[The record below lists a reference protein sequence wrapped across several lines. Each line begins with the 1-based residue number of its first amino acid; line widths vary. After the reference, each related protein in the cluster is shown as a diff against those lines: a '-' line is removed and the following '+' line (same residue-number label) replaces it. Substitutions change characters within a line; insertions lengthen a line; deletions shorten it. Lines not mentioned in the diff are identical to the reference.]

1 VAYDVNAIFGW
12 IESISHTRAGGSEHW
27 NLEVK
32 PDEPS
37 WGMEISLQDLS
48 ADQIAELRARRIL
61 LNEKRRKG
69 RRGNDLNDTMLET
82 FISGNGPPLEVN
94 ESPLPALF
102 HDLKSDLDFFVAAAR
117 LVCVLWLQLSGVVE
131 HVFELG
137 IQMQDDT
144 TLGVPFEGQRR

>member
-1 VAYDVNAIFGW
+1 MSRFSYLVGRFSGVHPWPVLGVPRGGR
-12 IESISHTRAGGSEHW
+12 IESISHTRAGGTEHW

-48 ADQIAELRARRIL
+48 ADQIAELRARRIV

-82 FISGNGPPLEVN
+82 FV
-94 ESPLPALF
+94 
-102 HDLKSDLDFFVAAAR
+102 H
-117 LVCVLWLQLSGVVE
+117 
-131 HVFELG
+131 FEWR
-137 IQMQDDT
+137 QHQT
-144 TLGVPFEGQRR
+144 RST